1 MKYLEYIQTNG
12 LQVIDTDIEI
22 PIGTNVEIEMW
33 FTPLA
38 LENYADGYHPFLVT
52 QGNLQETNHIAIG
65 QYGGGHYTTS
75 AKWGIDFCGFSTHSI
90 GDFYCG
96 TKYHAKINNTG
107 FTLDDTV
114 ISTYSQSITQNQFG
128 LYVNGGHLRD
138 NARRQTAQYGEIIIT
153 LDGVIYSHLYPA
165 LDNSNVPCM
174 YDSVRE
180 RYFYDYREYGFVAG
194 PVLSTIFVDTDKL
207 TYPASGSVAT
217 ISVESET
224 NWTVS
229 ASEQWVTLST
239 TGGTPSDTALTV
251 TFPSYTGD
259 TKRSVTLTFTNAE
272 DTDTLTLYQ
281 KKYSAGVASEVYVAD
296 TNITELYLGDKTI
309 ENIYIGDIEV
319 YSSGPFIGLKVSPQS
334 VSLSNTNTA
343 ATITVKSSEPW
354 TISSDAQWLTLSVT
368 GGTTGK
374 TQVSMTATQT
384 ESDRTATITVSSSTY
399 SATCSVTQ
407 KHHIVPYNEIWIKTV
422 NDVQPTIQMP
432 NSDYFTDSNGNK
444 NNSTLAFDSN
454 KGMWVYTFE
463 NDVCG
468 SVGAIFRNCAHN
480 FIEMWFP
487 STFVNCT
494 DDFAY
499 YGSGNPKYLMHYYG
513 DSPAICGS
521 NKALTDSANV
531 ITSCVKADTGE
542 LIISNGVV
550 GLGPFYSLAGTLFST
565 ITLPSTLTNFGGQ
578 YTFEVAH
585 CTTINCYAT
594 TCPTPYSGNY
604 SSPPSN
610 VTFHYP
616 AGSDYSAL
624 QSKFSNWTFI
634 GDL

>member
-12 LQVIDTDIEI
+12 TQAIEKAINIPVGTD
-22 PIGTNVEIEMW
+22 VEIELW
-33 FTPLA
+33 YTPLV
-38 LENYADGYHPFLVT
+38 LENPSDAYHNYIRIKNDVNSNSFSLQQYVFPYATNLAYSFDIRSNWSDTKIPFEFNTQYHVLMNKTGITINDVVKASYT
-52 QGNLQETNHIAIG
+52 STTASY
-65 QYGGGHYTTS
+65 QYN
-75 AKWGIDFCGFSTHSI
+75 K
-90 GDFYCG
+90 
-96 TKYHAKINNTG
+96 
-107 FTLDDTV
+107 
-114 ISTYSQSITQNQFG
+114 
-128 LYVNGGHLRD
+128 LYLNRNVKDHNP
-138 NARRQTAQYGEIIIT
+138 RRQTAKYGEFIIRQ
-153 LDGVIYSHLYPA
+153 DGVETTHFYPA
-165 LDNSNVPCM
+165 LDDNNVPCM
-174 YDSVRE
+174 YDSVSQT
-180 RYFYDYREYGFVAG
+180 YYYDMYNNGFIAG
-194 PVLSTIFVDTDKL
+194 PVLSTIFVSTDKL

-229 ASEQWVTLST
+229 SSEQWVTLST

-281 KKYSAGVASEVYVAD
+281 KKYSAGVASEVYIAD

-319 YSSGPFIGLKVSPQS
+319 YSSGPFIGLKVSPQT
-334 VSLSNTNTA
+334 VSLNNVNTA
-343 ATITVKSSEPW
+343 GTITVKSSEDW
-354 TISSDAQWLTLSVT
+354 TISTDAQWLTLSVT

-399 SATCSVTQ
+399 SSTCSVTQ
-407 KHHIVPYNEIWIKTV
+407 KHHIVPYNEVWIKTY
-422 NDVQPTIQMP
+422 NNIQPTISRP
-432 NSDYFTDSNGNK
+432 TTEYFTDNNGNK
-444 NNSTLAFDSN
+444 NNYTLAFDSD

-463 NDVCG
+463 KDVCG
-468 SVGAIFRNCAHN
+468 SVGLVFRNSAHN

-494 DDFAY
+494 NDLTY

-521 NKALTDSANV
+521 NKALRNSENV

-542 LIISNGVV
+542 LNISDGIV
-550 GLGPFYSLAGTLFST
+550 GLGSSYSLAGTQFST
-565 ITLPSTLTNFGGQ
+565 ITLPSTLTDFGGI

-594 TCPTPYSGNY
+594 TCPTPSSGSY
-604 SSPPSN
+604 FSPPSN

-616 AGSDYSAL
+616 AGSDYRAL